1 MRNERLV
8 SHIPIAIIRT
18 NLFLFQIAI
27 LKANISLHQ
36 GDNRNVSKTY
46 VRSTSISVIE
56 ARAM

>member
-8 SHIPIAIIRT
+8 SHMPIAIIRT
-18 NLFLFQIAI
+18 ILFLFQIAI
-27 LKANISLHQ
+27 LESNVSLHQ
-36 GDNRNVSKTY
+36 GDNRSVSKTY